1 MWLLLGPYGSAGDM
15 KLNQEDACS
24 RVHMCRG
31 LSGVH
36 LLPSLLRNLGVVLT
50 ARALRKI
57 QEQGVVNR
65 CDIEACMGR
74 GGKGDR
80 GQEMPLVFSEP
91 WLAAIEY

>member
-1 MWLLLGPYGSAGDM
+1 MWLLLGPYGSVGDM
-15 KLNQEDACS
+15 KLNQEDARS

-65 CDIEACMGR
+65 CDIKACMGR
-74 GGKGDR
+74 GGRQGKGNAF
-80 GQEMPLVFSEP
+80 G
-91 WLAAIEY
+91 A